1 MLESEHQF
9 SCVDDKHFTISAI
22 SPVPEYNTSKDGY
35 LCALREQRWLGCPG
49 YLTEEEEGKGVGRRG
64 D

>member
-1 MLESEHQF
+1 M
-9 SCVDDKHFTISAI
+9 DDKHFTISAI